1 MPETVRSLLEP
12 ALRDGLRGVGYVER
26 QTIRID
32 WQPTSDAPDDLRQTI
47 ANLVRSDIDLV
58 LTTTTTEA
66 RAVLDT
72 TKTVPLVF
80 QARDPIATGLVESL
94 ARPGGNA
101 TGVST
106 VSPDLTAKRLDLLR
120 QLLPRANRVAVL
132 GNPANPLNARHMEEA
147 RSAAR
152 LLRFS
157 LETYDARDTA
167 ELDSALAAIQR
178 SKPDAFL
185 ATADLFLLGQRGR
198 ITAALRR
205 SRLPCVLPYSEFHD
219 TGALM
224 TYGYSLR

>member
-1 MPETVRSLLEP
+1 M
-12 ALRDGLRGVGYVER
+12 
-26 QTIRID
+26 
-32 WQPTSDAPDDLRQTI
+32 
-47 ANLVRSDIDLV
+47 
-58 LTTTTTEA
+58 
-66 RAVLDT
+66 DT

-80 QARDPIATGLVESL
+80 QAGDPVGTGLVGSL

-120 QLLPRANRVAVL
+120 QLLPRANRIAVL
-132 GNPANPLNARHMEEA
+132 GNPANPLNVRHLEEA

-152 LLRFS
+152 ALRFS
-157 LETYDARDTA
+157 LEAYGARDIA

-178 SKPDAFL
+178 SRPDAFL
-185 ATADLFLLGQRGR
+185 ATADLFLLGQRAK
-198 ITAALRR
+198 ITAALRK

-224 TYGYSLR
+224 TYGYSLRWVAHRTALYVDKILRGANPADTPVEQLTKFELVIDIRVARDLELKIPETLLYRADQVLQ